1 MQARFWA
8 LRNLGWWATLAL
20 VGVAS
25 AWAVAGD
32 QHSRTLLLNT
42 LAFAGA
48 VAAASMLLGA
58 PLAFLLARTDMP
70 GRREAGAALAAI
82 LFTPL
87 YLIAAAWQAG
97 FGFQGWFS
105 PATGGNSLLNGWQG
119 AIFIQTM
126 AAVPWVVLIAGVGL
140 RLAEAELEEEALL
153 DGTPGQVFRRVTL
166 RRTAESLVTAF
177 LWVFVATA
185 GEMTVTD
192 LYLIRTYAE
201 EIYTQ
206 FALGDTLDGAAWQM
220 APSIALIALIVVLGL
235 FVVGRLI
242 PPDRH
247 TSQRGLAPFRLRGW
261 QPAAAAIGLLGV
273 GLLVLVPIVSLAIQ
287 AGRVVTRVGDSLE
300 RGWSAT
306 QFVSMTLGSPVR
318 FAREI
323 GWTVAIGALAASAVL
338 AIGLPLAW
346 PARRGGWRAAPAWI
360 IAALSLAVP
369 GPLVGLGIIELF
381 NTPNVP
387 VLHWLYDHSIA
398 PIWLAQTWRALPLPI
413 LILWYGL
420 RTIPAEMLSGAELEG
435 ASPLAQ
441 FFRVALP
448 QRWPVV
454 AVAWLAAF
462 VVASGELDASILVV
476 PPGVSTLPIHIFGL
490 IHYGVDDQVAGAS
503 LFIFAAMALYA
514 LAFLGIARRT
524 TRDFRP

>member
-1 MQARFWA
+1 MQVTTAA
-8 LRNLGWWATLAL
+8 GRNAGWWAALA
-20 VGVAS
+20 VFG
-25 AWAVAGD
+25 AVCATAIAGD
-32 QHSRTLLLNT
+32 PRGRTLLANT
-42 LAFAGA
+42 LAYAGA
-48 VAAASMLLGA
+48 VSTASMLLGA
-58 PLAFLLARTDMP
+58 PLAFLLSRTDVP
-70 GRREAGAALAAI
+70 GRRAAYVL
-82 LFTPL
+82 L
-87 YLIAAAWQAG
+87 AAWQAG

-105 PATGGNSLLNGWQG
+105 VAAAGNSLLDGWRG

-185 GEMTVTD
+185 GAMTVTD

-206 FALGDTLDGAAWQM
+206 FALGDTLNGAAWHL
-220 APSIALIALIVVLGL
+220 APNIALVIWILVVGL
-235 FVVGRLI
+235 FVVARLI

-247 TSQRGLAPFRLRGW
+247 DSQRQLAPFRLRRW
-261 QPAAAAIGLLGV
+261 RAAAAGVCFLGV
-273 GLLVLVPIVSLAIQ
+273 GLLVMVPIVNLSIQ
-287 AGRVVTRVGDSLE
+287 AGRVVTRIGDNLE

-306 QFVSMTLGSPVR
+306 QFLSMTLGSPLR

-323 GWTVAIGALAASAVL
+323 AWTAGIGALAASAIV

-346 PARRGGWRAAPAWI
+346 QARRGGWRAGPTWLLVAG
-360 IAALSLAVP
+360 SLAVP
-369 GPLVGLGIIELF
+369 GPLVGLAIIELF
-381 NTPNVP
+381 NTPSVP
-387 VLHWLYDHSIA
+387 LLTWLYDHSIA
-398 PIWLAQTWRALPLPI
+398 PIWLAQTWRALPLPT

-435 ASPLAQ
+435 ASPWAR
-441 FFRVALP
+441 FYRVALP
-448 QRWPVV
+448 QRWHVV
-454 AVAWLAAF
+454 AVAWLAGFA
-462 VVASGELDASILVV
+462 VASGELDASILVV

-490 IHYGVDDQVAGAS
+490 IHYGVDDQVAGVS
-503 LFIFAAMALYA
+503 LFLFAAFVLYA
-514 LAFLGIARRT
+514 LGFLWVARRSL
-524 TRDFRP
+524 RNFRP